1 MNLVDLVKNQLSSD
15 VMGKFAEILGTN
27 PQATR
32 DAANAVVPTLLATV
46 GGLTSTRDGAGKLS
60 STLSGLDENVLG
72 NFARSLTGSQSVVDT
87 GTTLLGSL
95 FGNEALSGLAGVLSR
110 FTGISTKS
118 TSWLLS
124 TLAPL
129 ALGVLKRY
137 APDMSA
143 NGLTRLFEGQQENI
157 RNAMPAGLGNLLSNV
172 PDIGAVTEWAT
183 GTLSAAGRGGQTA
196 LSEAEHAIRSTAT
209 SRSSALRWVI
219 PTLAVLGLVVLLF
232 WWGVSRQNIPRQS
245 SPAPSITDQVT
256 GLTAQVSDFFRSA
269 TDVLTDMKDAASAQA
284 ALPKLKDLTAKLDAL
299 RGSIDQLPADAKEKV
314 LTVFK
319 GLSSK
324 LVQLMDKVMAT
335 PGVGETIRPIM
346 EELQGKLIALT
357 GV

>member
-1 MNLVDLVKNQLSSD
+1 MNLVDLVKKQLNSD

-95 FGNEALSGLAGVLSR
+95 FENEALSGL
-110 FTGISTKS
+110 
-118 TSWLLS
+118 
-124 TLAPL
+124 
-129 ALGVLKRY
+129 
-137 APDMSA
+137 
-143 NGLTRLFEGQQENI
+143 
-157 RNAMPAGLGNLLSNV
+157 
-172 PDIGAVTEWAT
+172 
-183 GTLSAAGRGGQTA
+183 
-196 LSEAEHAIRSTAT
+196 
-209 SRSSALRWVI
+209 
-219 PTLAVLGLVVLLF
+219 
-232 WWGVSRQNIPRQS
+232 
-245 SPAPSITDQVT
+245 
-256 GLTAQVSDFFRSA
+256 LTAQVSDFFRSA